1 MRTNGKTPR
10 CPTRA
15 NPRKSA
21 ANAFLLGA
29 LRIDK
34 QRSPKFHSHFPSYLI
49 YSKNELW
56 PFSFLFEGENV
67 LTKEEAVNRLR
78 NNLPYLSL
86 TYGVKKIGL
95 FGSYAKGVQ
104 REDSDVDLL
113 IEFERPIGL
122 KFVALA
128 NHLEALL
135 GKNIDILTPVGIKKI
150 RIKKVSGDIEKGIV
164 YV

>member
-1 MRTNGKTPR
+1 M
-10 CPTRA
+10 
-15 NPRKSA
+15 
-21 ANAFLLGA
+21 
-29 LRIDK
+29 
-34 QRSPKFHSHFPSYLI
+34 
-49 YSKNELW
+49 
-56 PFSFLFEGENV
+56 
-67 LTKEEAVNRLR
+67 LTKEDAVNRLR
-78 NNLPYLSL
+78 NNLPYLTL

-128 NHLEALL
+128 NHLEELL
-135 GKNIDILTPVGIKKI
+135 GKNTDILTPVGIKKI

>member
-1 MRTNGKTPR
+1 M
-10 CPTRA
+10 
-15 NPRKSA
+15 
-21 ANAFLLGA
+21 
-29 LRIDK
+29 
-34 QRSPKFHSHFPSYLI
+34 
-49 YSKNELW
+49 
-56 PFSFLFEGENV
+56 

-78 NNLPYLSL
+78 NNLPYLTL

-128 NHLEALL
+128 NHLEELL
-135 GKNIDILTPVGIKKI
+135 GKNTDILTPVGIK
-150 RIKKVSGDIEKGIV
+150 R
-164 YV
+164 